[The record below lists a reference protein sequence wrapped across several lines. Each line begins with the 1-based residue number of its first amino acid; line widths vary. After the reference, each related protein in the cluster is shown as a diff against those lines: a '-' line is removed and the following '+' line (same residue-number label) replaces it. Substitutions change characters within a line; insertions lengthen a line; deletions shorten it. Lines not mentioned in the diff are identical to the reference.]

1 MFTKEPETVCF
12 KRKFLEENKFSTP
25 CFPLITL
32 AEFTDGNFRLS
43 PFLEIAAPAPVH
55 GLNNYAEVFVGI
67 ELDLTLDEI
76 GAIIFFLSEK
86 SSVSPIIKLR
96 ALLERK
102 PTKNILNMLRIGEY
116 CIESSRQTATFD
128 SLVRYPVMCYDQQAE
143 WTTNEKDAG
152 NSV

>member
-67 ELDLTLDEI
+67 ELEVLW
-76 GAIIFFLSEK
+76 
-86 SSVSPIIKLR
+86 PLR
-96 ALLERK
+96 KATAREESANRS
-102 PTKNILNMLRIGEY
+102 ILRIY
-116 CIESSRQTATFD
+116 KLDLLLHDVVSRVILPILIFD
-128 SLVRYPVMCYDQQAE
+128 LD
-143 WTTNEKDAG
+143 
-152 NSV
+152 